1 MHAPWDHAWDRDWVV
16 GMKRHWGR
24 PPWPPRAQG
33 ARGDAW
39 SEMWAEWW
47 RGPAPRADRGLVRY
61 LVLDAIASQ
70 PRHGYEIIQVIGDK
84 SGGAYRPS
92 PGVVYPTLQ
101 MLEELGHACTVSRDD
116 RKVYAIAEAGRTD
129 LHEHAAEV
137 TEFYEGYADTHWED
151 HADDVANVM
160 KRVGR
165 LLRLFKH
172 SMRRGGVRPLTIRK
186 MHAIL
191 DEALR
196 KLEELLSPEEL

>member
-1 MHAPWDHAWDRDWVV
+1 MHGRWDDDWIT
-16 GMKRHWGR
+16 GMKHRWGR
-24 PPWPPRAQG
+24 HAGPQRPPG

-70 PRHGYEIIQVIGDK
+70 PRHGYEIIQVIGEK

-101 MLEELGHACTVSRDD
+101 MLEELGHACTVPRDE
-116 RKVYAIAEAGRTD
+116 RKVYGITDAGLRD
-129 LHEHAAEV
+129 LKEHTLEV
-137 TEFYEGYADTHWED
+137 SEFYEGYTDTHWES
-151 HADDVANVM
+151 HAEDVASVM

-165 LLRLFKH
+165 VIRLFKH
-172 SMRRGGVRPLTIRK
+172 AMRRGSVRPTTMRK
-186 MHAIL
+186 MHSIL
-191 DEALR
+191 DEALNR
-196 KLEELLSPEEL
+196 LEDLLSQQDL